1 MKIRL
6 TVGKLGFEAAHN
18 LYNYQ
23 GDCSRLH
30 GHSYKLCVTV
40 EGNIDKNGFVLDFGW
55 VKDVVKKNIIDVYDH
70 RYLNDMF
77 DFNPTAENMA
87 VNFAQ
92 TLNYVFSQYEG
103 VKLISVKLWET
114 EHNCAEVILN

>member
-1 MKIRL
+1 MYTVTKRL
-6 TVGKLGFEAAHN
+6 EISAAHK
-18 LYNYQ
+18 LALDYQ
-23 GDCSRLH
+23 SPCTRLH
-30 GHSYKLCVTV
+30 GHNWIIEITCQAKELNEHGMLVDFKH
-40 EGNIDKNGFVLDFGW
+40 IKNTIEQELD
-55 VKDVVKKNIIDVYDH
+55 H
-70 RYLNDMF
+70 QYLNDMF